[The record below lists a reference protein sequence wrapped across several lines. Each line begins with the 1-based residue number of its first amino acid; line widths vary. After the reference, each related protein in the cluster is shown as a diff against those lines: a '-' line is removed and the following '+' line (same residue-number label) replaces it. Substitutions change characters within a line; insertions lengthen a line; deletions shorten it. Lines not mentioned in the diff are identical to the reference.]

1 MTNGVIR
8 TLLSPLRHDEEES
21 VIRERHRTKTNM
33 SPAEATSHC
42 TDRCAVSWEQMA
54 TQQASE
60 MATEHE
66 AQLAPSYGVGLGI
79 DQK

>member
-1 MTNGVIR
+1 
-8 TLLSPLRHDEEES
+8 
-21 VIRERHRTKTNM
+21 M